1 MLAKVRTKDTRDPV
15 VALIDHGQFRDA
27 VARCAD
33 MYGPAL
39 GRFCMALLGSQQDAE
54 EVVQET
60 LIAAHGA
67 MPRYRGEGSVRAWLF
82 GIARRQCARHLEK
95 NGRHRNHLSI
105 VPDDIAG
112 GSGTTKLVAE
122 KRRARSVR
130 SALETLKPS
139 EREVLV
145 LRYQAELSFREI
157 AQACGIEEAAA
168 RKRASR
174 GLQRLRTTL
183 SRQEVE

>member
-1 MLAKVRTKDTRDPV
+1 MLAKVRTKESRDPV
-15 VALIDHGQFRDA
+15 IALIDHGQFRDA

-54 EVVQET
+54 EALQET

-67 MPRYRGEGSVRAWLF
+67 MSQYRKEGSIRAWLF

-95 NGRHRNHLSI
+95 NSRHRNHLSI
-105 VPDDIAG
+105 VSDDIVGDSAPAAHLAA
-112 GSGTTKLVAE
+112 KQ
-122 KRRARSVR
+122 RARSVR
-130 SALETLKPS
+130 SALDTLKPS
-139 EREVLV
+139 EREILV

-157 AQACGIEEAAA
+157 AQACGIEAATA

-174 GLQRLRTTL
+174 GLQRLRKTL
-183 SRQEVE
+183 SCQELE